1 MGEYMGT
8 TIMASSL
15 LYGLV
20 LCLATSA
27 LAAPGEDR
35 KVNSCGCAKPMST
48 DRIVGGKEVST
59 GKKYPYQIWVQ
70 GLGACGG
77 SIINKKYILSAAHCF
92 GKPGQTDIKV
102 TDNNYV
108 MLGTNDM
115 MGIDGQFLMIEKII
129 MHPNYNE
136 DMAND
141 LAIIKLTTEIQ
152 FSDKV
157 RPVCLAT
164 DKAKDYTGQMAVV
177 AGWGTTAAYN
187 PGQKVPESPA
197 QYVLKETAVKVQK
210 NSEENCQIATGSDIT
225 VVEGGKFVQIGV
237 VNYAAGCGA
246 NTPDGMGVYARITNF
261 VDWIQKITAD
271 GDC

>member
-1 MGEYMGT
+1 M
-8 TIMASSL
+8 
-15 LYGLV
+15 
-20 LCLATSA
+20 
-27 LAAPGEDR
+27 
-35 KVNSCGCAKPMST
+35 
-48 DRIVGGKEVST
+48 
-59 GKKYPYQIWVQ
+59 
-70 GLGACGG
+70 
-77 SIINKKYILSAAHCF
+77 
-92 GKPGQTDIKV
+92 

-115 MGIDGQFLMIEKII
+115 MGTDGQFPMIEKII
-129 MHPNYNE
+129 MHPSY
-136 DMAND
+136 D

-187 PGQKVPESPA
+187 SGKAPESPA
-197 QYVLKETAVKVQK
+197 QYILKETAVKVQK
-210 NSEENCQIATGSDIT
+210 NSEETCQIATRFDTTTKMCAWTKNTGDCQGDSGGPLT

-237 VNYAAGCGA
+237 VNYAAGCGG
-246 NTPDGMGVYARITNF
+246 NTPEGMGVYARITNF
-261 VDWIQKITAD
+261 VDWIQKVTAD

>member
-1 MGEYMGT
+1 MGT
-8 TIMASSL
+8 HIMASSL
-15 LYGLV
+15 LFGLV
-20 LCLATSA
+20 LCLATTA

-59 GKKYPYQIWVQ
+59 AKKYPYQIWVQ

-92 GKPGQTDIKV
+92 GKPGQKDIKV
-102 TDNNYV
+102 T
-108 MLGTNDM
+108 
-115 MGIDGQFLMIEKII
+115 
-129 MHPNYNE
+129 PNYNE

-197 QYVLKETAVKVQK
+197 QYILKETAAKVQK
-210 NSEENCQIATGSDIT
+210 NSEENCQIATGGDTTTRMCAWTKNTGDCQGDSGGPLT
-225 VVEGGKFVQIGV
+225 VVEGGKFIQIGV

-246 NTPDGMGVYARITNF
+246 NTPEGMGVYARITNF

-271 GDC
+271 GEC

>member
-1 MGEYMGT
+1 
-8 TIMASSL
+8 
-15 LYGLV
+15 
-20 LCLATSA
+20 
-27 LAAPGEDR
+27 
-35 KVNSCGCAKPMST
+35 MST

-59 GKKYPYQIWVQ
+59 AKKYPYQIWVQ

-92 GKPGQTDIKV
+92 GKPGQKDIKV

-164 DKAKDYTGQMAVV
+164 DKTKDYTGQMAVV
-177 AGWGTTAAYN
+177 AGWGTTGRYN
-187 PGQKVPESPA
+187 SGQKVPESPA
-197 QYVLKETAVKVQK
+197 QYILKETAVKVQK
-210 NSEENCQIATGSDIT
+210 NSEENCQIATGSDTTTRMCAWTKNTGDCQGDSGGPLT

-237 VNYAAGCGA
+237 VNYAAGCGG

>member
-1 MGEYMGT
+1 MGT
-8 TIMASSL
+8 TSMASSL
-15 LYGLV
+15 LFGFV
-20 LCLATSA
+20 LCLAYSA

-92 GKPGQTDIKV
+92 GKPGQKDIKV

-115 MGIDGQFLMIEKII
+115 
-129 MHPNYNE
+129 
-136 DMAND
+136 MAND

-157 RPVCLAT
+157 RPVCLAS
-164 DKAKDYTGQMAVV
+164 DKTKDYTGQMAVV
-177 AGWGTTAAYN
+177 AGWGTTGRYN
-187 PGQKVPESPA
+187 SGQKVPESPA
-197 QYVLKETAVKVQK
+197 QYILKETAVKVQK
-210 NSEENCQIATGSDIT
+210 NSEENCQIATGSD
-225 VVEGGKFVQIGV
+225 
-237 VNYAAGCGA
+237 
-246 NTPDGMGVYARITNF
+246 
-261 VDWIQKITAD
+261 
-271 GDC
+271 